1 MKHIFILCIFT
12 IASLINSPKL
22 TAQSNSKFT
31 VVLDPGH
38 GGHDN
43 GTRTKSNIK
52 EKDINLY
59 VAKFIKLNIEEFSSN
74 IKVVMTRENDTFIP
88 LKKRPLYARILNADL
103 FISIHCNHNPNSKS
117 EGLEIY
123 IQSTGVNNKIN
134 VSKIKR
140 FANILNKVSRKKL
153 NYKSRGIKYENFSVL
168 RNSINYI
175 PSTLIELG
183 FFSNKNEADYI
194 TSQKGINGLSLIIS
208 KSIIEYLKKKQ
219 PK

>member
-1 MKHIFILCIFT
+1 MKHMFILFIFT
-12 IASLINSPKL
+12 IISLNNSL
-22 TAQSNSKFT
+22 QLSAQTSSEFI

-43 GTRTKSNIK
+43 GTSTKSNIK
-52 EKDINLY
+52 EKNINLY
-59 VAKFIKLNIEEFSSN
+59 IAKFIKLNIEEFSSN
-74 IKVVMTRENDTFIP
+74 INVVLTRENDTFIT
-88 LKKRPLYARILNADL
+88 LKKRPLYARVLNADL
-103 FISIHCNHNPNSKS
+103 FISIHCNHNSNSKA

-140 FANILNKVSRKKL
+140 FANILNEVTKKKL

-194 TSQKGINGLSLIIS
+194 VSQKGINGLSLAIS
-208 KSIIEYLKKKQ
+208 KSIIEYFKK
-219 PK
+219 